1 MPEWSRI
8 LQGKLMKMGVMNMNI
23 SYSLTEKNFNE
34 ITAELSQTAM
44 GLIKADVVIRG
55 GRIVNVNTGE
65 IEDKKDIAIKHGRI
79 VLVGKVEHTIGDDTT
94 IIDATGYTL
103 APGFLDGHMHV
114 ESSMMTVREFTRAA
128 LPHGTTTIFMDPHE
142 IANVLGVEGV
152 KLMTEEGRKMPM
164 KVYATMPS
172 CVPAAPGFEDAGAVF
187 GPAEIKEGMEDDRII
202 GLGEMMNFP
211 GIIYGDK
218 SAHGELQATL
228 DAGKPITGH
237 YSIPDLEIGLQAYAA
252 AGIASCHESTTK
264 EDALARMRLG
274 MYAKMREGSAWHDV
288 KETVRSITENNI
300 DTRYAV
306 LVTDDVHPHTLKE
319 LGHIDHVLRRA
330 IRQGVN
336 PITAIQMVTI
346 NTAQCFQVDRHL
358 GSISPGRC
366 ADIVFISDL
375 VEVAVDKVM
384 VDGKIA
390 AEQGKMSIELP
401 LYTYPEEARHSV
413 HLKEKLKPEHF
424 VIKAPEKVTS
434 VKAHVIE
441 IIEAH
446 VGTHHRVIEME
457 VVDGQPLPKE
467 SDDVA
472 KVMVMERHGG
482 PGTFGLGYVKGFGL
496 KSGAV
501 ASTVAHDSHNLLIV
515 GMNDEDMVLAGN
527 ALAEAGGGM
536 IAVKDGKILALLPLP
551 IAGLMSDRTLEE
563 VSANVAQLDQA
574 WKELGCNLVSPFM
587 TMALISLPVL
597 PELRL
602 TNRGLVDCLNFKML
616 DAVVE

>member
-1 MPEWSRI
+1 
-8 LQGKLMKMGVMNMNI
+8 MNL
-23 SYSLTEKNFNE
+23 SYSLTEKPFNE

-44 GLIKADVVIRG
+44 GILKADVVIRG

-65 IEDKKDIAIKHGRI
+65 IEEHKDVAIKHGRI
-79 VLVGKVEHTIGDDTT
+79 VMVGKVEHTIGQDTT

-114 ESSMMTVREFTRAA
+114 ESGMMTVGEFTRAA
-128 LPHGTTTIFMDPHE
+128 LPSGTTTIFMDPHE
-142 IANVLGVEGV
+142 IANVLGMQGV
-152 KLMTEEGRKMPM
+152 QLMLDEGRQMPM

-187 GPAEIKEGMEDDRII
+187 GPADVEAAMQDDRII

-211 GIIYGDK
+211 GVIYGDQN
-218 SAHGELQATL
+218 AHGELKATL
-228 DAGKPITGH
+228 EAGKPITGH
-237 YSIPDLEIGLQAYAA
+237 YSIPDLDTGLQAYAA
-252 AGIASCHESTTK
+252 AGVASCHESTTK

-274 MYAKMREGSAWHDV
+274 MYAKLREGSAWHDV
-288 KETVRSITENNI
+288 KETVRAITEHNI
-300 DTRYAV
+300 DTRYAI
-306 LVTDDVHPHTLKE
+306 LVTDDVHPHTLQE
-319 LGHIDHVLRRA
+319 LGHLDHVVRRA

-346 NTAQCFQVDRHL
+346 NTAQCFRVDRHL

-375 VEVAVDKVM
+375 VDVVVDKVM
-384 VDGKIA
+384 VDGQMV
-390 AEQGKMSIELP
+390 AENGRLNQALP
-401 LYTYPEEARHSV
+401 AYTYPQAARNTV
-413 HLKEKLKPEHF
+413 HLKEKLLPQHF
-424 VIKAPEKVTS
+424 VIKAPAGSTS
-434 VKAHVIE
+434 VKAHVME

-446 VGTHHRVIEME
+446 VGTYHRVIDMP
-457 VVDGQPLPKE
+457 VVAGQPQHQKA
-467 SDDVA
+467 DDVA

-482 PGTFGLGYVKGFGL
+482 PGTYGMGYVKGFGL
-496 KSGAV
+496 QAGAV

-515 GMNDEDMVLAGN
+515 GTNDEDMALAGN
-527 ALAEAGGGM
+527 MLAEVGGGM
-536 IAVKDGKILALLPLP
+536 IAVKDGQVLAVLPLP
-551 IAGLMSDRTLEE
+551 IAGLMSDRPLEE
-563 VSANVAQLDQA
+563 VAANVARLDDA
-574 WKELGCNLVSPFM
+574 WKELGCHLVSPFM

-616 DAVVE
+616 ASVVE